1 MANFTWAVGN
11 DPVSFQS
18 RVDVM
23 GHIHRETLQSHAFK
37 IQELQGALQQAE
49 ERILLLEGYLKAMSE
64 GEIFA
69 LPPSLGI

>member
-23 GHIHRETLQSHAFK
+23 GHIHRETLQSHAFRV
-37 IQELQGALQQAE
+37 QELQGELQQAN

-64 GEIFA
+64 GESFA
-69 LPPSLGI
+69 LPPNLGI

>member
-1 MANFTWAVGN
+1 MADFTWACGT
-11 DPVSFQS
+11 DPVDSQS
-18 RVDVM
+18 RIAVM
-23 GHIHRETLQSHAFK
+23 GEIHRETLQSHGFK